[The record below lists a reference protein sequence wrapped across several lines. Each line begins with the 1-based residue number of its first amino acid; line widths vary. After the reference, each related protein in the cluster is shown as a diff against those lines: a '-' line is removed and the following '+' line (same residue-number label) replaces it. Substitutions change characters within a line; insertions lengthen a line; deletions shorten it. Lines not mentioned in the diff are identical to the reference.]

1 MNVSFSVFNND
12 EGVLKNASMLKKNF
26 KIIAFFS
33 PLIIRRSQYKRIVD
47 LELRKLE
54 LKTQF

>member
-12 EGVLKNASMLKKNF
+12 GVIKKLHQCCIEIS
-26 KIIAFFS
+26 KLQQFFS
-33 PLIIRRSQYKRIVD
+33 PLIIKRSQYKRIID